1 VVSFQIALYKKRT
14 FPLKNIFFIKAWLS
28 MYKLNMDR
36 SCSVSDDIGSSILL
50 RGNKGVRIA
59 DFSFNEGHMNSF
71 FAKLFEV
78 QSDLLLV
85 FYNSIHQV
93 ICETDF

>member
-1 VVSFQIALYKKRT
+1 
-14 FPLKNIFFIKAWLS
+14 
-28 MYKLNMDR
+28 MDR

-93 ICETDF
+93 ICETDFLEVFHLLQHADHSHMYV